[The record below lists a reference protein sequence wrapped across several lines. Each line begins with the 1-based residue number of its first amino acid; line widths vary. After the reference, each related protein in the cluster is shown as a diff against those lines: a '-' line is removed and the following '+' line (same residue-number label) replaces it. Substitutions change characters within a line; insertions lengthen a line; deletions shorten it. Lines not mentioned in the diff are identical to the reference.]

1 MYVRWLVSVT
11 WDPERWW
18 WCSVARPRRLTNRG
32 SRPAHRP
39 FPEWC
44 EQRNRPY
51 GLLSRRWLLTH
62 LFASFHHNFSV
73 FILCSCLYISL
84 YSIVVFVEYFTRKSI
99 KFIFIPGV
107 VIRVELSSDQLGSV
121 TQFCKCPV
129 TRKLSSGGPRPG
141 ETIHNPHTQHI
152 WKLNWNLS
160 RGSLKLHSPTLS
172 IQITYEPW
180 LGLIDFQAVA
190 VKN

>member
-141 ETIHNPHTQHI
+141 ERGELGWDNPHLQSAHSAHLVTQTGILRKFIGH
-152 WKLNWNLS
+152 KCD
-160 RGSLKLHSPTLS
+160 SL
-172 IQITYEPW
+172 
-180 LGLIDFQAVA
+180 
-190 VKN
+190 